1 MTDAEPLEQARA
13 WAQRLGRDLAARW
26 FAPEAVGLRQVPV
39 TVSVLASALILWVTI
54 EPASRTMLA
63 TAAALVLGVQAVA
76 SRADWTDLAPAWR
89 YAVPVVQMLAVALMD
104 LGAGIDLV
112 SLDVLL
118 FMPVVTLALEPGP
131 WGLGIALF
139 VSAMVLLAPVVFD
152 IGRVHPLLHVVVTLP
167 IIAAVAVRAHGILG
181 ITRQQAEELRQARDE
196 VAARVGQLRASRDAL
211 RSVMRAATEQAII
224 GTDLDG
230 VVRMV
235 SAGAERMFARA
246 EDELVGS
253 AITALLPVEGTDAQE
268 PAGTAQQLLAAEV
281 GEAATGGS
289 HSGELRR
296 SRADGSVQ
304 HLAYVVTPRPALEGA
319 DPELPAGYLFVVTD
333 VTEVWEHERRQD
345 EFISLVSHEFRTPLA
360 SILGYLDLL
369 RLESGALDEEQLG
382 YLDVLVRNTE
392 RLRSL
397 VDDLLTSAQLVFG
410 APMTATEVEVT
421 DVVRAAVETQQPAA
435 RDLGVRVEVAGD
447 PVVRLISDP
456 QRLGQV
462 VDNLLSNAVKYS
474 RSGGRVEI
482 TTVQEEAANGARQAR
497 IRVADQGT
505 GIERDELGRI
515 TERFYRT
522 RDTRRRRVQGIG
534 LGLSLVHAII
544 EEHGGVLT
552 IDSEPG
558 RGTVVE
564 AVIPDLQPA
573 GVQSGAPS

>member
-39 TVSVLASALILWVTI
+39 TVSVLVSALILWVTI
-54 EPASRTMLA
+54 EPVSRTVLA

-76 SRADWTDLAPAWR
+76 SRADWTVLAPAWR

-104 LGAGIDLV
+104 LGAGLDLV

-139 VSAMVLLAPVVFD
+139 GSAMVLLAPVVFD

-253 AITALLPVEGTDAQE
+253 AITALLPVEGADAEE
-268 PAGTAQQLLAAEV
+268 PAGTAQPLLAAEV

-296 SRADGSVQ
+296 TRADGSVQ

-319 DPELPAGYLFVVTD
+319 APELSAGYLFVVSD
-333 VTEVWEHERRQD
+333 VTEIREHERRQD

-369 RLESGALDEEQLG
+369 RLESGGLDEEQLG

-421 DVVRAAVETQQPAA
+421 DVVRAAVETQQPTA

-474 RSGGRVEI
+474 HNGGRVEI
-482 TTVQEEAANGARQAR
+482 TTVQEEAANGVRQAR

-552 IDSEPG
+552 IDSAPG